1 MKKKKIMKLIK
12 KYFSVLFTVFLFASC
27 EKEIEFKGKITE
39 PQVVVNSFIT
49 PDSVIKVHVSES
61 KFFLEKTD
69 SFNSIVN
76 ADISVLINGVLKE
89 KMIYSAS
96 GIYLANY
103 KPVVGDTVRLEV
115 KIPNRNDVSS
125 QTIIEPAIQLID
137 LDTTKLYTG
146 KYPIINYNPITT
158 KADTI
163 GYYSNYDCHFK
174 LKFKD
179 EGAKD
184 NFYRLTVRTHT
195 IASNG
200 RVSDDYFFVFDD
212 IVSGK
217 TTSSTVGPPTSLS
230 SNQYNVFSDELFNG
244 KEYPLTF
251 YITNSTAKLF
261 PEYEYLA
268 NQYGDSGQKE
278 IYVNLQSIS
287 KSYYLYLKSRD
298 ASISSNGFFSEPI
311 QIHNNIIGGIGIFG
325 SYTSNVFEKIDL

>member
-1 MKKKKIMKLIK
+1 MKSITTYLSILV
-12 KYFSVLFTVFLFASC
+12 SIFLVVSC
-27 EKEIEFKGKITE
+27 EKEIEFKGEITE
-39 PQVVVNSFIT
+39 PQVVINSFIT
-49 PDSVIKVHVSES
+49 PDSVIKAHVSET
-61 KFFLEKTD
+61 KFFLASGYE
-69 SFNSIVN
+69 FNNIVN
-76 ADISVLINGVLKE
+76 ADISVFINGVLKD
-89 KMIYSAS
+89 KMSYSAF
-96 GIYLANY
+96 GIYLADY
-103 KPVVGDTVRLEV
+103 KPLVGDTVRLEV
-115 KIPNRNDVSS
+115 KIPNKSDVSS
-125 QTIIEPAIQLID
+125 QTIVEPAVELID
-137 LDTTKLYTG
+137 LDTTKLFTG

-179 EGAKD
+179 DGTKN

-195 IASNG
+195 SFSDG
-200 RVSDDYFFVFDD
+200 RESDDYFFVFDD

-217 TTSSTVGPPTSLS
+217 TSSSTVGPPTSLS

-251 YITNSTAKLF
+251 YVMNSAAKLL
-261 PEYEYLA
+261 PEYEYLQ
-268 NQYGDSGQKE
+268 NKYGDSGRKE

-298 ASISSNGFFSEPI
+298 ASSSSNEVFSEPI

-325 SYTSNVFEKIDL
+325 SYTSNAFEKINL

>member
-1 MKKKKIMKLIK
+1 MKIMKLIK
-12 KYFSVLFTVFLFASC
+12 IYLSVLFAVFLFASC

-49 PDSVIKVHVSES
+49 PDSVIKAHVSES
-61 KFFLEKTD
+61 KFFLSSGYLFKDIE
-69 SFNSIVN
+69 N

-103 KPVVGDTVRLEV
+103 KPVVGDIVRLEV
-115 KIPNRNDVSS
+115 KIPTKSDVSS
-125 QTIIEPAIQLID
+125 ETIIEPAIQLIA

-146 KYPIINYNPITT
+146 KYPITSYNQITF
-158 KADTI
+158 KEDTL
-163 GYYSNYDCHFK
+163 GYYMNYDCHFK

-179 EGAKD
+179 DGTKD
-184 NFYRLTVRTHT
+184 NFYRLTVRSHT
-195 IASNG
+195 TFSDG
-200 RVSDDYFFVFDD
+200 RESDEYFFVFDD
-212 IVSGK
+212 IVSGN
-217 TTSSTVGPPTSLS
+217 TSSSTVGPPTSLS

-251 YITNSTAKLF
+251 YISNSIAKLL
-261 PEYEYLA
+261 PEYEYLQT
-268 NQYGDSGQKE
+268 QYGDSGQKE

-298 ASISSNGFFSEPI
+298 ASSSSNAVFAEPI
-311 QIHNNIIGGIGIFG
+311 QIHNNIVGGIGIFG
-325 SYTSNVFEKIDL
+325 SYTSNMFEKIDL